1 MKLWWYFSG
10 LHTCGNLAPAS
21 LRIFLANPTMKLCCN
36 VGCCYHLLDEEFY
49 TNPYQVDDQDVK
61 TPNFPLSSIL
71 RERQFWLG
79 RNARMVAAQPMDR
92 AINNQQVKKMRAKR
106 AIFVW
111 FLCSNSF
118 FFHSSSYA
126 IIWRKKHSELPFPN
140 ARIYLR
146 KHTVRKSRIVSNK
159 SIFRKKIQNLNW

>member
-1 MKLWWYFSG
+1 
-10 LHTCGNLAPAS
+10 
-21 LRIFLANPTMKLCCN
+21 MKLCCN

-92 AINNQQVKKMRAKR
+92 AINNQQVKKCERSEQ
-106 AIFVW
+106 
-111 FLCSNSF
+111 FLF
-118 FFHSSSYA
+118 GFY
-126 IIWRKKHSELPFPN
+126 
-140 ARIYLR
+140 ARIASSFILPP
-146 KHTVRKSRIVSNK
+146 T
-159 SIFRKKIQNLNW
+159 L

>member
-21 LRIFLANPTMKLCCN
+21 LRIFLANPTMKLCYN

-49 TNPYQVDDQDVK
+49 TTPYQVDDQDVK

-79 RNARMVAAQPMDR
+79 RKARMVAAQPMDR

-106 AIFVW
+106 VIFVW

-126 IIWRKKHSELPFPN
+126 IIWRKKNTRNFHFLMQEFIHENTLLENLELCPTSQFSE
-140 ARIYLR
+140 
-146 KHTVRKSRIVSNK
+146 KKS
-159 SIFRKKIQNLNW
+159 KI